1 MYKGVVVM
9 NVSQVIGSNIKA
21 LMDKEN
27 LSLRKLSE
35 SIGISHPTLKKYVDG
50 NQPIDS
56 EKLMK
61 IALHFQKPFDY
72 FFKEKHEDVS
82 FLFRADK
89 PQKDIK
95 NIDID
100 KLKNTI
106 FSYMDIVGDSN
117 YRYIPQK
124 YNINPSDDKKTIF
137 NLVYKIALEQ
147 RRVANIENVI
157 PENYFEVIHNVGVN
171 VIARDFKNDDYFG
184 ASSFSDEYGSY
195 IIINN
200 SDNIP
205 EERKIFSLIHEYAHL
220 LFHSKQY
227 TDNEYNAFYVS
238 GKSDL
243 NEKIA
248 NKFAGYFLMPKNLVD
263 MYIESRHNIDPIEMK
278 KHFKVSIQ
286 TLYVMLYE
294 YKIIS
299 REKYTS
305 FWKKVHSTGYKA
317 KEPHP
322 LEKIDIQEKN
332 SKLINRIKDLYFKE
346 EISANKIS
354 EVLGTNTLDTRRLLK
369 EWRNM
374 DERYLSLG

>member
-1 MYKGVVVM
+1 MIM
-9 NVSQVIGSNIKA
+9 NVSLVIGNNIRE
-21 LMDKEN
+21 LMEKEN

-35 SIGISHPTLKKYVDG
+35 SVGITHPTLKKYVEG
-50 NQPIDS
+50 SQPIDS
-56 EKLMK
+56 EKLMR
-61 IALHFQKPFDY
+61 IALYFKKPFDY
-72 FFKEKHEDVS
+72 FFKEQHEEVS

-89 PQKDIK
+89 PEKDIK

-100 KLKNTI
+100 NLKNAI
-106 FSYMDIVGDSN
+106 YSYIDIIGDSN

-124 YNINPSDDKKTIF
+124 YNINLSDEKKSIF
-137 NLVYKIALEQ
+137 NLVYKIAIEQ

-157 PENYFEVIHNVGVN
+157 PENYFEVINNIGIN
-171 VIARDFKNDDYFG
+171 VIARDFKNDKYFG
-184 ASSFSDEYGSY
+184 ASSYSNKFGSY

-200 SDNIP
+200 SENIP

-220 LFHSKQY
+220 LFHSEQHS
-227 TDNEYNAFYVS
+227 DIEYNAFYVS

-263 MYIESRHNIDPIEMK
+263 MYLESREHIDPIEMK
-278 KHFKVSIQ
+278 QYFKVSIQ

-294 YKIIS
+294 YKYIS
-299 REKYTS
+299 RDKYTN
-305 FWKKVHSTGYKA
+305 FWKQINTAGYKT

-322 LEKIDIQEKN
+322 MERIDIQEKN
-332 SKLINRIKDLYFKE
+332 NKLINKIKDLYFKE

-354 EVLGTNTLDTRRLLK
+354 EVLGTNTLDTRKLLK
-369 EWRNM
+369 EWRNI

>member
-1 MYKGVVVM
+1 MIM
-9 NVSQVIGSNIKA
+9 NVSLVIGNNIRE
-21 LMDKEN
+21 LMEKEN

-35 SIGISHPTLKKYVDG
+35 FVGITHPTLKKYVEG
-50 NQPIDS
+50 SQPIDS
-56 EKLMK
+56 EKLMR
-61 IALHFQKPFDY
+61 IALYFKKPFDY
-72 FFKEKHEDVS
+72 FFKEQHEEVS

-89 PQKDIK
+89 PEKDIK

-100 KLKNTI
+100 NLKNAI
-106 FSYMDIVGDSN
+106 YSYIDIIGDSN

-124 YNINPSDDKKTIF
+124 YNINLSDEKKSIF
-137 NLVYKIALEQ
+137 NLVSKIALEQ

-157 PENYFEVIHNVGVN
+157 PENYFEVINNIGIN
-171 VIARDFKNDDYFG
+171 VIARDFKNDKYFG
-184 ASSFSDEYGSY
+184 ASSYSNKFGSY

-200 SDNIP
+200 SENIP

-220 LFHSKQY
+220 LFHSEQHS
-227 TDNEYNAFYVS
+227 DIEYNAFYVS

-263 MYIESRHNIDPIEMK
+263 MYLESREHIDPIEMK
-278 KHFKVSIQ
+278 QYFKVSIQ

-294 YKIIS
+294 YKYIS
-299 REKYTS
+299 RDKYTN
-305 FWKKVHSTGYKA
+305 FWKQINTAGYKT

-322 LEKIDIQEKN
+322 MERIDIQEKN
-332 SKLINRIKDLYFKE
+332 NKLINKIKDLYFKE

-354 EVLGTNTLDTRRLLK
+354 EVLGTNTLDTRKLLK
-369 EWRNM
+369 EWRNI